1 MRVSVSSMPA
11 GENIVEYVK
20 QIDNFAD
27 FLHCDVC
34 DGHYNSTMCFSPD
47 LAKAVNDIS
56 TIPLDV
62 HLMTKNAQRYAEQYI
77 KSGAN
82 IVTAQVESFRGED
95 EIWDYIKFVKQKA
108 LVGLSLE
115 PETSIEK
122 ILPFIKHLDVVLVMS
137 VKTGKSGQKFDE
149 SVFDKIKLL
158 SDLRNKLHFKYKIEV
173 DGGVNDIRASALKPL
188 GVDIV
193 VSGNYVFNAKDRK
206 HAIEN
211 LR

>member
-1 MRVSVSSMPA
+1 M
-11 GENIVEYVK
+11 
-20 QIDNFAD
+20 
-27 FLHCDVC
+27 
-34 DGHYNSTMCFSPD
+34 
-47 LAKAVNDIS
+47 
-56 TIPLDV
+56 
-62 HLMTKNAQRYAEQYI
+62 
-77 KSGAN
+77 
-82 IVTAQVESFRGED
+82 
-95 EIWDYIKFVKQKA
+95 
-108 LVGLSLE
+108 GLSLE

-158 SDLRNKLHFKYKIEV
+158 SDLRNKLHFRYKIEV

-206 HAIEN
+206 DAIEN